1 MASSLLAG
9 HVVMLKAAAAR
20 QIQPGRLR
28 SEKAATHGARE
39 LLTVQSL
46 TMDQWT
52 HNLVPRNLEP
62 LA

>member
-1 MASSLLAG
+1 
-9 HVVMLKAAAAR
+9 
-20 QIQPGRLR
+20 LR
-28 SEKAATHGARE
+28 SEKATTHGARE